1 MAAAASW
8 KRRQMPAVRTR
19 SKTRNDWRTYD
30 VVLYAVPAANLI
42 PLRGTRSV
50 LLATTDP
57 KVLYDEETFAHG
69 PTRVRKDD
77 ARQAGRERAR
87 AASRRLLY
95 GGNPRAR
102 RVQAGDSRW
111 QRGGARACGFQNAAA
126 CGKIWTRSVRARDYR
141 R

>member
-19 SKTRNDWRTYD
+19 IKIRNDWRTHD

-102 RVQAGDSRW
+102 RARRGSKGGSSW
-111 QRGGARACGFQNAAA
+111 GKRGGSRL
-126 CGKIWTRSVRARDYR
+126 
-141 R
+141 

>member
-19 SKTRNDWRTYD
+19 IKIRNDWRTHD

-57 KVLYDEETFAHG
+57 KVLYDEETFTG
-69 PTRVRKDD
+69 RPGCGKTMLVKRVVNEL
-77 ARQAGRERAR
+77 ALPAGGSYTEEIRER
-87 AASRRLLY
+87 
-95 GGNPRAR
+95 GG
-102 RVQAGDSRW
+102 RV
-111 QRGGARACGFQNAAA
+111 GFKLVTLD
-126 CGKIWTRSVRARDYR
+126 G
-141 R
+141 